1 MKKHL
6 YLGMVILLVFLILG
20 ILVAVFMDAACDP
33 ISMQLEDASREAL
46 SGNLEKGILLAAE
59 AKSRWN
65 EAWQKM
71 ATVADHT
78 PIDEIEGLF
87 AEMEVYAQARENV
100 HFSAC
105 CAQLSELMEAMAEA
119 HSLTW
124 WNLL

>member
-1 MKKHL
+1 MEKHF
-6 YLGMVILLVFLILG
+6 YFGVGILLVFLVLG
-20 ILVAVFMDAACDP
+20 IFVAVFMDNACDP
-33 ISMQLEDASREAL
+33 ISRQLETAAREAM
-46 SGNLEKGILLAAE
+46 SGDLERGIALALQ
-59 AKSRWN
+59 AKQNWTSSWK
-65 EAWQKM
+65 KM

-87 AEMEVYAQARENV
+87 SEMEIFARAKDTE

-105 CAQLSELMEAMAEA
+105 CAQLSRLMEAMAEA